1 MKHFL
6 VHICFL
12 SLCNKAVGN
21 EFFQKKKIMYVN
33 KGKLPT
39 SGISQPIL
47 QLVILNLS
55 SDRRKP
61 FGFWRARFGAPKNL
75 RSLFPS
81 EVTEPNSLAL
91 REGYLKAGEAR
102 PTSIKGNH
110 TLVHVIVSLF
120 RDVKAVIIFINRQY
134 SSLVVLLEGQISATI
149 LMLCSPLDAAV
160 DFLVTL
166 SSLNLFLSCVKYPLN
181 ARVDLNYCFV
191 GTCNGLLQERFSF
204 TTFLLT
210 SDLRSS
216 SFPAI
221 FKRIHTC
228 FDEPLLWRYFIVL
241 LRNLQDEIL
250 SSGLVKILEGNHLGS

>member
-1 MKHFL
+1 
-6 VHICFL
+6 
-12 SLCNKAVGN
+12 
-21 EFFQKKKIMYVN
+21 MYVN

-110 TLVHVIVSLF
+110 TLVHVIDLLF

-134 SSLVVLLEGQISATI
+134 SSLVVLLEGKNIGNNSDAVFATRCSGRLPCHFIKFTFIS
-149 LMLCSPLDAAV
+149 
-160 DFLVTL
+160 
-166 SSLNLFLSCVKYPLN
+166 
-181 ARVDLNYCFV
+181 FV
-191 GTCNGLLQERFSF
+191 C
-204 TTFLLT
+204 
-210 SDLRSS
+210 
-216 SFPAI
+216 
-221 FKRIHTC
+221 
-228 FDEPLLWRYFIVL
+228 
-241 LRNLQDEIL
+241 
-250 SSGLVKILEGNHLGS
+250 KIPS

>member
-12 SLCNKAVGN
+12 SLCKKAVGN

-102 PTSIKGNH
+102 PTNRKGNH
-110 TLVHVIVSLF
+110 TLVHVIVLLF
-120 RDVKAVIIFINRQY
+120 SDVKAVIIFINRQY

-160 DFLVTL
+160 DLLVTL
-166 SSLNLFLSCVKYPLN
+166 SSLNLFPSCVKYPLN
-181 ARVDLNYCFV
+181 ARVDLNYCFA
-191 GTCNGLLQERFSF
+191 GICNGLLQERFSF

-210 SDLRSS
+210 SELRSS

-221 FKRIHTC
+221 FKRIHTF